1 MAKFK
6 QKELVGSQP
15 ITVRLGV
22 GSVYSTPANAYTDKE
37 VGKFVK
43 LSGDSAYVLCA
54 VGDPIQAVIT
64 GVESYNSDDFSIG
77 SVDATGRKRVQ
88 LEGTE
93 AAGTGSI
100 AIGDYVVAGTP
111 APKDTALTI
120 TTPPK
125 VRKATQQPG
134 VTVPTTLTEA
144 SQQVRNSIF
153 AWRLVSYDNAG
164 ALNDYGVIE
173 RVNQS

>member
-6 QKELVGSQP
+6 LKELVGSQP
-15 ITVRLGV
+15 ITVRLGA

-37 VGKFVK
+37 IGKFVK

-54 VGDPIQAVIT
+54 VGDPIQAIIT
-64 GVESYNSDDFSIG
+64 GVESYNADDFSIG
-77 SVDATGRKRVQ
+77 SVDATGRKRV
-88 LEGTE
+88 LLDGSE

-111 APKDTALTI
+111 VAKDTALTI

-125 VRKATQQPG
+125 VRKATNQPG
-134 VTVPTTLTEA
+134 AVPGDLTA
-144 SQQVRNSIF
+144 AGKQALNSIF
-153 AWRLVSYDNAG
+153 AWRLVSFDSAG
-164 ALNDYGVIE
+164 AVGDFGVIE
-173 RVNQS
+173 RVNQA

>member
-6 QKELVGSQP
+6 LKELVGSQP
-15 ITVRLGV
+15 ITVRLGA

-64 GVESYNSDDFSIG
+64 GVETYNADDFSIG
-77 SVDATGRKRVQ
+77 SVDATGRKRV
-88 LEGTE
+88 LLDGSE

-100 AIGDYVVAGTP
+100 AIGDFVVAGTP
-111 APKDTALTI
+111 VAKDTALTI

-125 VRKATQQPG
+125 VRKATNQPG
-134 VTVPTTLTEA
+134 AVPGDLTA
-144 SQQVRNSIF
+144 AGKQALNSIF
-153 AWRLVSYDNAG
+153 AWRLVSFDSAG
-164 ALNDYGVIE
+164 AVGDFGVIE
-173 RVNQS
+173 RVNQA

>member
-6 QKELVGSQP
+6 LKELVGSQP

-37 VGKFVK
+37 IGKFVK

-64 GVESYNSDDFSIG
+64 GVESYNADDFSIG
-77 SVDATGRKRVQ
+77 SVDATGRKRV
-88 LEGTE
+88 LLDGSE

-111 APKDTALTI
+111 VAKDTALTI

-125 VRKATQQPG
+125 VRKATNQPG
-134 VTVPTTLTEA
+134 AVPGDLTA
-144 SQQVRNSIF
+144 AGKQALNSIF
-153 AWRLVSYDNAG
+153 AWRLVSFDSAG
-164 ALNDYGVIE
+164 AVGDFGVIE
-173 RVNQS
+173 RVNQA

>member
-6 QKELVGSQP
+6 LKELVGSQP
-15 ITVRLGV
+15 ITVRLGA

-64 GVESYNSDDFSIG
+64 GVETYNADDFSIG
-77 SVDATGRKRVQ
+77 SVDATGRKRV
-88 LEGTE
+88 LLDGSE

-111 APKDTALTI
+111 VAKDTALTI

-125 VRKATQQPG
+125 VRKATNQPG
-134 VTVPTTLTEA
+134 AVPGDLTA
-144 SQQVRNSIF
+144 AGKQALNSIF
-153 AWRLVSYDNAG
+153 AWRLVSFDSAG
-164 ALNDYGVIE
+164 AVGDFGVIE
-173 RVNQS
+173 RVNQA

>member
-6 QKELVGSQP
+6 LKELIGSQP
-15 ITVRLGV
+15 ITVRLGA

-37 VGKFVK
+37 IGKFVK

-64 GVESYNSDDFSIG
+64 GVKPITRTTSASVPSMRPVASG
-77 SVDATGRKRVQ
+77 SCSTARKLRARVPSPSATTSWPELRW
-88 LEGTE
+88 L
-93 AAGTGSI
+93 
-100 AIGDYVVAGTP
+100 
-111 APKDTALTI
+111 KDTALTI

-134 VTVPTTLTEA
+134 DGSRRT
-144 SQQVRNSIF
+144 
-153 AWRLVSYDNAG
+153 
-164 ALNDYGVIE
+164 
-173 RVNQS
+173 

>member
-6 QKELVGSQP
+6 LKELIGSQP
-15 ITVRLGV
+15 ITVRLGA

-37 VGKFVK
+37 IGKFVK

-64 GVESYNSDDFSIG
+64 GVETYNADDFSIG
-77 SVDATGRKRVQ
+77 SVDATGRKRV
-88 LEGTE
+88 LLDGSE

-100 AIGDYVVAGTP
+100 AIGDFVVAGTP
-111 APKDTALTI
+111 VAKDTALTI

-125 VRKATQQPG
+125 VRKATNQPG
-134 VTVPTTLTEA
+134 AVPGDLTA
-144 SQQVRNSIF
+144 AGKQALNSIF
-153 AWRLVSYDNAG
+153 AWRLVSFDSAG
-164 ALNDYGVIE
+164 AVGDFGVIE
-173 RVNQS
+173 RVNQA

>member
-6 QKELVGSQP
+6 LKELVGSQP
-15 ITVRLGV
+15 ITVRLGA

-37 VGKFVK
+37 IGKFVK

-64 GVESYNSDDFSIG
+64 GVESYNADDFSIG
-77 SVDATGRKRVQ
+77 SVDATGRKRVM
-88 LEGTE
+88 LNGSE

-111 APKDTALTI
+111 DPKDTALTI
-120 TTPPK
+120 LTPPK
-125 VRKATQQPG
+125 VRKATNQPG
-134 VTVPTTLTEA
+134 AVPGDLTA
-144 SQQVRNSIF
+144 AGKQALNGIF
-153 AWRLVSYDNAG
+153 AWRLVSFDSAG
-164 ALNDYGVIE
+164 AVGDFGVIE
-173 RVNQS
+173 RVNQA

>member
-6 QKELVGSQP
+6 LKELVGSQP
-15 ITVRLGV
+15 ITVRLGA

-37 VGKFVK
+37 IGKFVK
-43 LSGDSAYVLCA
+43 LSGDSAYVLCV

-64 GVESYNSDDFSIG
+64 GVESYNADDFSIG
-77 SVDATGRKRVQ
+77 SVDATGRKRV
-88 LEGTE
+88 LLDGSE

-111 APKDTALTI
+111 VAKDTALTI

-125 VRKATQQPG
+125 VRKATNQPG
-134 VTVPTTLTEA
+134 AVPGDLTA
-144 SQQVRNSIF
+144 AGKQALNSIF
-153 AWRLVSYDNAG
+153 AWRLVSFDSAG
-164 ALNDYGVIE
+164 AVGDFGVIE
-173 RVNQS
+173 RVNQA

>member
-6 QKELVGSQP
+6 LKELDGSQP
-15 ITVRLGV
+15 ITVRLGA

-37 VGKFVK
+37 IGKFVK
-43 LSGDSAYVLCA
+43 LSGDSAYSLCA

-64 GVESYNSDDFSIG
+64 GVESYNADDFSIG
-77 SVDATGRKRVQ
+77 SVDATGRKRV
-88 LEGTE
+88 LLDGSE

-111 APKDTALTI
+111 VAKDTALTI

-125 VRKATQQPG
+125 VRKATNQPG
-134 VTVPTTLTEA
+134 AVPGDLTA
-144 SQQVRNSIF
+144 AGKQALNSIF
-153 AWRLVSYDNAG
+153 AWRLVSFDSAG
-164 ALNDYGVIE
+164 AVGDFGVIE
-173 RVNQS
+173 RVNQA

>member
-6 QKELVGSQP
+6 LKELVGSQP
-15 ITVRLGV
+15 ITVRLGA

-37 VGKFVK
+37 IGKFVK

-64 GVESYNSDDFSIG
+64 GVESYNADDFSIG
-77 SVDATGRKRVQ
+77 SVDATGRKRVM
-88 LEGTE
+88 LNGSE

-111 APKDTALTI
+111 DPKDTALTI
-120 TTPPK
+120 LTPPK
-125 VRKATQQPG
+125 VRKATNQPG
-134 VTVPTTLTEA
+134 AVPGDLTA
-144 SQQVRNSIF
+144 AGKQALNGIF

-164 ALNDYGVIE
+164 AVGDFGVIE
-173 RVNQS
+173 RVNQA

>member
-6 QKELVGSQP
+6 LKELVGSQP
-15 ITVRLGV
+15 ITVRLGA

-37 VGKFVK
+37 IGKFVK

-64 GVESYNSDDFSIG
+64 GVETYNADDFSIG
-77 SVDATGRKRVQ
+77 SVDATGRKRV
-88 LEGTE
+88 LLDGSE

-111 APKDTALTI
+111 VAKDTALTI

-125 VRKATQQPG
+125 VRKATNQPG
-134 VTVPTTLTEA
+134 AVPGDLTA
-144 SQQVRNSIF
+144 AGKQALNSIF
-153 AWRLVSYDNAG
+153 AWRLVSFDSAG
-164 ALNDYGVIE
+164 AVGDFGVIE
-173 RVNQS
+173 RVNQA

>member
-6 QKELVGSQP
+6 LKELIGSQP
-15 ITVRLGV
+15 ITVRLGA

-37 VGKFVK
+37 IGKFVK

-64 GVESYNSDDFSIG
+64 GVESYNADDFSIG

>member
-6 QKELVGSQP
+6 LKELVGSQP
-15 ITVRLGV
+15 ITVRLGA

-37 VGKFVK
+37 IGKFVK

-64 GVESYNSDDFSIG
+64 GVESYNADDFSIG

-111 APKDTALTI
+111 VAKDTALTI

-125 VRKATQQPG
+125 VRKATNQPG
-134 VTVPTTLTEA
+134 LVPADLTA
-144 SQQVRNSIF
+144 AGKQALNSIF

-164 ALNDYGVIE
+164 AVNDYGVIE

>member
-6 QKELVGSQP
+6 LKELVGSQP

-64 GVESYNSDDFSIG
+64 GVETYNADDFSIG
-77 SVDATGRKRVQ
+77 SVDATGRKRV
-88 LEGTE
+88 LLDGSE

-100 AIGDYVVAGTP
+100 AIGDFVVAGTP
-111 APKDTALTI
+111 VAKDTALTI

-125 VRKATQQPG
+125 VRKATNQPG
-134 VTVPTTLTEA
+134 AVPGDLTA
-144 SQQVRNSIF
+144 AGKQALNSIF
-153 AWRLVSYDNAG
+153 AWRLVSFDSAG
-164 ALNDYGVIE
+164 AVGDFGVIE
-173 RVNQS
+173 RVNQA